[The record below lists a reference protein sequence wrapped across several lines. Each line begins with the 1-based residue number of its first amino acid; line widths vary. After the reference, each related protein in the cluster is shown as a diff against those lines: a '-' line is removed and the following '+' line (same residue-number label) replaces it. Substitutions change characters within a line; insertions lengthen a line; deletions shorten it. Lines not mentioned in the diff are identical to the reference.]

1 VKWRQGFGEEEGMC
15 RVYAR
20 IGRAECAPVTRSV
33 RLNGYVTSIRLEA
46 RFWAILD
53 ARAAHEGLT
62 TPRFLG
68 RLYDEVLEEQSE
80 VRNFASLL
88 RVACTLFVERRPEP
102 GSQDFPHRHENGEL
116 RAALA

>member
-1 VKWRQGFGEEEGMC
+1 MC

-20 IGRAECAPVTRSV
+20 IGRAECAPMTRSV

-53 ARAAHEGLT
+53 AMAAHEGLT

-68 RLYDEVLEEQSE
+68 KLYDEVLEEQSE

-88 RVACTLFVERRPEP
+88 RVACTLFVEGRPEP
-102 GSQDFPHRHENGEL
+102 GPQAFQERHANGEL
-116 RAALA
+116 KAAQA